1 MKIINVWL
9 GERSYKIKIGKNLL
23 SSIGQ
28 ELLAFNFS
36 PNCLLISNH
45 LVYEHYGNQVKG
57 SLEKAGFKVSV
68 ALVEDGEQAKSL
80 KWAAKLYDEGLK
92 GGLNRNSPIV
102 ALGGGVVGDLAGF
115 IAATYMRGVPFIQV
129 PTTLLAQVDSS
140 VGGKVAINHPKGKNI
155 IGAFYQPKLVL
166 ADIDTLKTL
175 PLRELRSGL
184 AEVIKYGVI
193 WDKDFFEY
201 MESHI
206 KDALNLNYKMLEV
219 LIAKSCTIKAAIIEE
234 DEREGGLRTILN
246 FGHTFGHAYEAITN
260 YTTYRHGEAVAL
272 GMVEATK
279 FACYKDLTKELLL
292 KRLVELLKQAGLE
305 IKPAQWFKP
314 GELLEIMKFDKK
326 NKGEKIQF
334 VLPRELGKVINI
346 AVEPKDVKAYFKTNT
361 GRC

>member
-1 MKIINVWL
+1 MKIITVQL
-9 GERSYKIKIGKNLL
+9 GERSYDIKIGRNIL
-23 SSIGQ
+23 SSVGQ
-28 ELLAFNFS
+28 ELLTFNFS
-36 PNCLLISNH
+36 STCLLVSNP
-45 LVYEHYGNQVKG
+45 LIYELYGSMVKN
-57 SLEKAGFKVSV
+57 SLEEAGFKPSV

-80 KWAAKLYDEGLK
+80 KWTAKLYDKALQGS
-92 GGLNRNSPIV
+92 LNRNSPII

-115 IAATYMRGVPFIQV
+115 IAATYMRGVPFIQI
-129 PTTLLAQVDSS
+129 PTSLLAQVDSS
-140 VGGKVAINHPKGKNI
+140 VGGKVAINHPKGKNL

-166 ADIDTLKTL
+166 ADLDTLITL
-175 PLRELRSGL
+175 PPRELRSGL

-193 WDKDFFEY
+193 WDRSFFEY
-201 MESHI
+201 MEEHI
-206 KDALNLNYKMLEV
+206 KDAFNLNYKVLEA

-334 VLPRELGKVINI
+334 VLPRELGRVINI
-346 AVEPKDVKAYFKTNT
+346 AVEPEDVRAYFKTNT